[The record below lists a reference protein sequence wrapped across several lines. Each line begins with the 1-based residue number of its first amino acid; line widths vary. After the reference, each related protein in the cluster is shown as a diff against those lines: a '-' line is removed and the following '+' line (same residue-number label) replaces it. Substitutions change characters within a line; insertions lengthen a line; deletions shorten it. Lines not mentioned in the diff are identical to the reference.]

1 MEPLA
6 HEGVTGLQVTVYVDN
21 RKVAIMIETALA
33 WIFIKTTAIV
43 VMLGVVLYLARKCFG
58 GLA

>member
-1 MEPLA
+1 
-6 HEGVTGLQVTVYVDN
+6 VYVDN